1 MPSSG
6 MLIARAG
13 PGRYPA
19 GRLSRERG
27 GANLSTGSLL
37 QRHSRLRRTDKERVH
52 IPGLDDQV
60 FRGNKHCDEYLP

>member
-1 MPSSG
+1 MPSSRR
-6 MLIARAG
+6 LIACAG

-27 GANLSTGSLL
+27 GAHLSTGPLL
-37 QRHSRLRRTDKERVH
+37 QRHSRLRRTDKERVY
-52 IPGLDDQV
+52 IPCLDNQV